1 MLKAKAAAEEKAKRD
16 REIAEAATKAA
27 EERVKQREI
36 ELLANAER
44 EKAAAVEAAKAEAK
58 TPIMEEA
65 KQEEPKPTQNGMYRI
80 TAVFELKAGSKNEA
94 VEMAKDLLN
103 MIGVEAQIGAE

>member
-1 MLKAKAAAEEKAKRD
+1 MLARADKNCNFSFLNITFWSRLSA
-16 REIAEAATKAA
+16 
-27 EERVKQREI
+27 KQREI

-103 MIGVEAQIGAE
+103 MIGVEAEIRIG

>member
-1 MLKAKAAAEEKAKRD
+1 M
-16 REIAEAATKAA
+16 
-27 EERVKQREI
+27 I
-36 ELLANAER
+36 EN
-44 EKAAAVEAAKAEAK
+44 
-58 TPIMEEA
+58 I
-65 KQEEPKPTQNGMYRI
+65 QTQNGMYRI

>member
-1 MLKAKAAAEEKAKRD
+1 MLARADKNCNFSFLNITFWSRLSA
-16 REIAEAATKAA
+16 
-27 EERVKQREI
+27 KQREI

-80 TAVFELKAGSKNEA
+80 TAVFELKASSKNEA

-103 MIGVEAQIGAE
+103 MIGVEAEIRIG